1 MKRTSL
7 VIAGLLLALITFPAL
22 AHASLVSA
30 SPAPGSTIAA
40 SLDTARLHF
49 DEALEEGS
57 TLAIFGENFQALEGI
72 QISLAGQDLLAKLPA
87 PLAAG
92 TYTLQWTAVSDDGHT
107 SQGSYQFGVRVA
119 SDPVQPALWLAGLFV
134 GLVLAGG
141 ALRAAAKRNGVHA
154 GHRNRREP

>member
-1 MKRTSL
+1 VKRGSL
-7 VIAGLLLALITFPAL
+7 VIAGLLLALATFPAL

-30 SPAPGSTIAA
+30 SPAPGSTVEV

-49 DEALEEGS
+49 DEALQAGS
-57 TLAIFGENFQALEGI
+57 TLAIFGENFQALDGV
-72 QISLAGQDLLAKLPA
+72 QVSLAGQDLLAKLPA

-107 SQGSYQFGVRVA
+107 SQGSYQFGVRA
-119 SDPVQPALWLAGLFV
+119 TSGPVKSALWLAALFV

-141 ALRAAAKRNGVHA
+141 ALRYA